1 MTGGFLRGVAATR
14 SKLSW
19 AALALTLA
27 GCPQQ
32 ELAPLSPC
40 TVSLVSIDAKQSGT
54 DQVDLLFVIDNSG
67 SMAEEQ
73 VKLNAQLPRLVQV
86 LTTGDFDGTP
96 NADGQLDFKPVGSLR
111 LGVVST

>member
-1 MTGGFLRGVAATR
+1 MAGGLVRGLARAPR
-14 SKLSW
+14 NLGW
-19 AALALTLA
+19 ALLALALACAAA

-40 TVSLVSIDAKQSGT
+40 TVSLVSINAKQSGT

-73 VKLNAQLPRLVQV
+73 VKLSAQLPRLVQV
-86 LTTGDFDGTP
+86 LTTGDFDGMP
-96 NADGQLDFKPVGSLR
+96 NPDGQLD
-111 LGVVST
+111 